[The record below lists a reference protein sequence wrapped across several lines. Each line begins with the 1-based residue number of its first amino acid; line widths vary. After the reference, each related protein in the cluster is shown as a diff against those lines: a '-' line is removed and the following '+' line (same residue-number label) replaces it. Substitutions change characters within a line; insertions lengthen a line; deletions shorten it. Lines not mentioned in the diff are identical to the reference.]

1 MKKLTLNVIS
11 RFIVV
16 LMMLVNIKIY
26 TSFLN
31 KSDLGIYFF
40 LITVSYSANAL
51 IFVPL
56 DYYQQ
61 SNLLKN
67 LEDFGLGGIKKFI
80 KLIILNIF
88 IISLF
93 IIIFLYLFLNKF
105 ILDFLICA
113 ILSISIY
120 LSQTLRNTL
129 NNLNNNNIVSYNF
142 IIESIVKVL
151 IFFAFCFF
159 IPKVNPRLLILSS
172 IVGLFLSILHSF
184 YYLNKFYPEKRDT
197 PENTFNFIKIIKYSL
212 PLSFG
217 AVANW
222 LQIQGYRLFL
232 VPLGYSDVVGIYSTV
247 SNIGSSGIGVFTTI
261 YNNHFVPELY
271 SSNGKS
277 LNKFVTL
284 ASGMILITL
293 FTIFIL
299 SEFIVSILLSP
310 EFVIYSKLICFGI
323 IVDGSNII
331 IGAMAIKASI
341 YNKNNLLIFYSLIG
355 VMFSFL
361 LFVVLFFSK
370 QITSFTIGIPLIL
383 SQIMVILIM
392 FKKINSLHQ
401 INK

>member
-151 IFFAFCFF
+151 IFFCILFF
-159 IPKVNPRLLILSS
+159 YTQSKSKTINTIINCWTISFNSS
-172 IVGLFLSILHSF
+172 
-184 YYLNKFYPEKRDT
+184 
-197 PENTFNFIKIIKYSL
+197 
-212 PLSFG
+212 
-217 AVANW
+217 
-222 LQIQGYRLFL
+222 
-232 VPLGYSDVVGIYSTV
+232 
-247 SNIGSSGIGVFTTI
+247 
-261 YNNHFVPELY
+261 
-271 SSNGKS
+271 
-277 LNKFVTL
+277 
-284 ASGMILITL
+284 
-293 FTIFIL
+293 FIL
-299 SEFIVSILLSP
+299 
-310 EFVIYSKLICFGI
+310 
-323 IVDGSNII
+323 
-331 IGAMAIKASI
+331 
-341 YNKNNLLIFYSLIG
+341 
-355 VMFSFL
+355 
-361 LFVVLFFSK
+361 LFK
-370 QITSFTIGIPLIL
+370 
-383 SQIMVILIM
+383 
-392 FKKINSLHQ
+392 
-401 INK
+401 